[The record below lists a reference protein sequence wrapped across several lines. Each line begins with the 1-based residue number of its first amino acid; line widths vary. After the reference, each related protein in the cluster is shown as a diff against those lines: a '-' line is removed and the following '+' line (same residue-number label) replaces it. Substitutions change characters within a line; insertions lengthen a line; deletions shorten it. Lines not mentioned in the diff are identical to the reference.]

1 MGWVGQLEFN
11 ASALARTLYILFGYS
26 FHFGLTYACDTLL
39 SQAFGKNKREM
50 GIIIQRALL
59 IGVNA
64 ILIEWI
70 FLFNIQYLTK
80 FLDKNDQVVK
90 LTNEYLSFSIIVAPF
105 EAISII
111 IQKFT
116 INHGITWPILIINII
131 GNIVSIIVHY
141 ILLFVFHF
149 GVRSPP
155 IAFSCAYLVMILLC
169 ILYLRL
175 SSVCEETWHPWTID
189 CFRKWPMYLKLGI
202 PGVIVTF
209 IQSLVYGGAVLLS
222 TIYGQDAVTAQAVV
236 FYIDFFLFLICLA
249 FAVSSNIVIG
259 RYLGSQQYERAE
271 QAKNVVYTTALII
284 IFITTTFSFSVWY
297 FIPYLFNTPPSAI
310 KQTRYLLAIVII
322 FCAVDFYH
330 LSQATILKSYLG
342 SGYAKDSSNAF
353 YAGNKI
359 AGASSYLFEVLG
371 DRYAKDAWYA
381 FYASNKIEGSSGYS
395 FEALGDRYAKDSSN
409 AYYAGK
415 KIAGASSYSFEAL
428 GDHYAKDSSNVYY
441 AGNKIIGAS
450 SHSFEALGDQYAKD
464 SSNAYY
470 AGKKIV
476 GASSYSFEALG
487 NGYAKSSGNT
497 YYMGEKVFNG

>member
-1 MGWVGQLEFN
+1 MPTVSVIFMGWIGQLEFN
-11 ASALARTLYILFGYS
+11 ASSLARTLYILFGYS

-50 GIIIQRALL
+50 GIIMQRALL
-59 IGVNA
+59 IGVYA
-64 ILIEWI
+64 VLIEWI

-80 FLDKNDQVVK
+80 YLDKNDEVVR

-116 INHGITWPILIINII
+116 INHGVTWPILIINII

-149 GVRSPP
+149 GVRAPP

-175 SSVCEETWHPWTID
+175 SSICEQTWHPWTID
-189 CFRKWPMYLKLGI
+189 CFRKWSMYLKLGI
-202 PGVIVTF
+202 PGVIAYF
-209 IQSLVYGGAVLLS
+209 LQSLVYGGAVLLS
-222 TIYGQDAVTAQAVV
+222 TIYGPDAVTAQAVV
-236 FYIDFFLFLICLA
+236 FNVDFFLFLICLA

-271 QAKNVVYTTALII
+271 QAKNAVYTTALII

-330 LSQATILKSYLG
+330 LSQATILKSCQKQYIDAIVSFSAYL
-342 SGYAKDSSNAF
+342 
-353 YAGNKI
+353 
-359 AGASSYLFEVLG
+359 
-371 DRYAKDAWYA
+371 
-381 FYASNKIEGSSGYS
+381 
-395 FEALGDRYAKDSSN
+395 
-409 AYYAGK
+409 
-415 KIAGASSYSFEAL
+415 
-428 GDHYAKDSSNVYY
+428 
-441 AGNKIIGAS
+441 
-450 SHSFEALGDQYAKD
+450 
-464 SSNAYY
+464 
-470 AGKKIV
+470 IV
-476 GASSYSFEALG
+476 GVPSGIFFIFILHLEMAGYWFALVLSLLVTNTIFFICIKRIDWKQQAENAQIQVSDQPNLDDEASILITDKKQQDAGVFDLIKYKLFFFVFLLTLFIYSAVLLKK
-487 NGYAKSSGNT
+487 NL
-497 YYMGEKVFNG
+497 

>member
-271 QAKNVVYTTALII
+271 QAKNAVYTTALII
-284 IFITTTFSFSVWY
+284 IVITTTCSFSVWY

-310 KQTRYLLAIVII
+310 KQTRYLLAIAII

-330 LSQATILKSYLG
+330 LSQATILKSCQKQYIDAIVSFSAYL
-342 SGYAKDSSNAF
+342 
-353 YAGNKI
+353 
-359 AGASSYLFEVLG
+359 
-371 DRYAKDAWYA
+371 
-381 FYASNKIEGSSGYS
+381 
-395 FEALGDRYAKDSSN
+395 
-409 AYYAGK
+409 
-415 KIAGASSYSFEAL
+415 
-428 GDHYAKDSSNVYY
+428 
-441 AGNKIIGAS
+441 
-450 SHSFEALGDQYAKD
+450 
-464 SSNAYY
+464 
-470 AGKKIV
+470 IV
-476 GASSYSFEALG
+476 GVPSGIFFIFILHLEMAGYWFALVLSLLVTNTIFFICIKRIDWKQQAENAQIQASDQPNLDDEASILITNKKQQDAGVFDLIKYKLFFFVFLLILFIYSAVLLKK
-487 NGYAKSSGNT
+487 NL
-497 YYMGEKVFNG
+497 